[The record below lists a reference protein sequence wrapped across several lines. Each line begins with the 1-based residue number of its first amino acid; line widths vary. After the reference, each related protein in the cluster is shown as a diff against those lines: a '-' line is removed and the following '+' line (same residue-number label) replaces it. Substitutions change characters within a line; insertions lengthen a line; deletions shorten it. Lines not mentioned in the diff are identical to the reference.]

1 VPALRQGAAATIR
14 LVFAMHLGFA
24 ATHHPSSVPLFVEL
38 AVAAAGG
45 IAVLAAP
52 HLTLRL
58 QALLSRLGQV
68 RAHAPRQTALHR

>member
-1 VPALRQGAAATIR
+1 
-14 LVFAMHLGFA
+14 MHLGFA

-58 QALLSRLGQV
+58 HALLNRLTQV
-68 RAHAPRQTALHR
+68 RAHAPRATALHR